1 MNVAIVV
8 FSPSGN
14 TLKVANMLEKRLA
27 SKNIDV
33 QIVNITGN
41 ESIFSTQGLQQF
53 LQTSVAKHDILCMGS
68 PVYAHHLQNIKRR
81 LLSVQM
87 R

>member
-14 TLKVANMLEKRLA
+14 TLKLANMLEKRLA

-33 QIVNITGN
+33 
-41 ESIFSTQGLQQF
+41 
-53 LQTSVAKHDILCMGS
+53 
-68 PVYAHHLQNIKRR
+68 
-81 LLSVQM
+81 
-87 R
+87 